1 AEIEARFGIRALDGN
16 LPERGVRVSGGE
28 LARGSLV
35 RRNRKAATLPKNCR
49 FHVPG
54 RHADVL
60 LRFELAIEQNLEQ
73 TAAKRIENAAALV
86 RVDQDHGRDVM
97 FGQVEHVALIA
108 EQAATVVHDR
118 NAPLSIDLQ
127 THTVSDVV
135 TDLD

>member
-1 AEIEARFGIRALDGN
+1 
-16 LPERGVRVSGGE
+16 PV
-28 LARGSLV
+28 
-35 RRNRKAATLPKNCR
+35 
-49 FHVPG
+49 
-54 RHADVL
+54 
-60 LRFELAIEQNLEQ
+60 
-73 TAAKRIENAAALV
+73 V

-135 TDLD
+135 TDLDLLLTTFDDICLRGDAFAVSNKAAPQFHAEITHHVPDIAPRAARRAQRDYSVVNRHLSGSGMTIHIPGVR